1 MPEMA
6 NPFSSVHLGDNWL
19 MASKAE
25 FSKRKL
31 VLPVYLPSFLFS
43 TAEFGIVPS
52 IPTTA
57 LLLGGNLA
65 TAGLITGLLMIG
77 RLVADLP
84 AAKFVDLLGERRAMI
99 AAAGAGSV
107 GILLSL
113 FAVNLF
119 MLGAGVFI
127 VGAASAVFGLARLS
141 WMTEHVPTAI
151 RARALSVLGGMFR
164 AGSFVGPV
172 IGAFV
177 IKFYSV
183 QAVYY
188 LPLVLCAAAAAIL
201 LFTKETK
208 DLVKNSSSFKEIFRV
223 AKREGHKLA
232 TLGVAASILSALR
245 GTRLIGLPLIGIAL
259 ALPAEQISLYI
270 GFAGAL
276 DFAMFYLSGQIMDRF
291 GRSFAA
297 VPTLVGLGIAHLV
310 VGIAMDANT
319 FLLLALLMSL
329 ANGIGSGVIMV
340 LGADLA
346 PKDKRSEFL
355 ASYRLLVDFGDAAA
369 PVLLAPLVL
378 AVGLTGAM
386 AGFGFLG
393 FIGAGLMYKYIPR
406 YALAP

>member
-1 MPEMA
+1 MA
-6 NPFSSVHLGDNWL
+6 TS
-19 MASKAE
+19 AE

-43 TAEFGIVPS
+43 SAEFGIIPS
-52 IPTTA
+52 IPATA
-57 LLLGGNLA
+57 LLLGADLA

-84 AAKFVDLLGERRAMI
+84 AAKLIDFLGERRAMI
-99 AAAGAGSV
+99 VAAAAGAI
-107 GILLSL
+107 GILPSL
-113 FAVNLF
+113 FASNLF

-127 VGAASAVFGLARLS
+127 VGAGSAVFGLARLS
-141 WMTEHVPTAI
+141 WMTEHVPIAI

-164 AGSFVGPV
+164 AGSFVGPSLAAGV
-172 IGAFV
+172 IALF
-177 IKFYSV
+177 SV

-188 LPLVLCAAAAAIL
+188 LPLILCGLAATIL
-201 LFTKETK
+201 LFVRGSE
-208 DLVKNSSSFKEIFRV
+208 DVAKNSSSFKDTFAV
-223 AKREGHKLA
+223 ARREGKKLA
-232 TLGVAASILSALR
+232 TLGVASSILSALR
-245 GTRLIGLPLIGIAL
+245 GTRMIGLPLIAVALTIPTEQASLIIGI
-259 ALPAEQISLYI
+259 
-270 GFAGAL
+270 AGAL

-297 VPTLVGLGIAHLV
+297 VPTLAGLGLAHLI
-310 VGIAMDANT
+310 VGIAIDANT

-346 PKDKRSEFL
+346 PPDKRSEFL

-369 PVLLAPLVL
+369 PLVLAPMVL

-386 AGFGFLG
+386 AGFGILG
-393 FIGAGLMYKYIPR
+393 FIGAGLMYKYIPV
-406 YALAP
+406 YAVSPKKKP